1 MNRRSFLAA
10 IGIGAVEVC
19 VLTRSFSAVSPISAA
34 IDHDVN
40 NPIWLKRFHGKST
53 ANLIRSRRFRN
64 FIESQFPGVGA
75 PFHGNFPMWT
85 PVWSYMNN
93 PSPTPVTTHH
103 HRYVVASGRM
113 AHFTP
118 CRGMVWIDAKG
129 GHTSPL
135 VVLSFMN
142 VVGPARELWITSNQ
156 SLAGLAPSEI
166 PRHLTMTI
174 RRWLRERLPI
184 RSDGGYLTR
193 LVIYDQCP
201 QEVIPL
207 PSAWG
212 VKPYRCE
219 TNMVARSQHHSLSD
233 EAIAQP

>member
-19 VLTRSFSAVSPISAA
+19 ILTRPFSAVSPVSAA
-34 IDHDVN
+34 IDHDAA

-53 ANLIRSRRFRN
+53 STLIRSRKFRN
-64 FIESQFPGVGA
+64 FIESQFAGIGA
-75 PFHGNFPMWT
+75 PFHGNFPMWA
-85 PVWSYMNN
+85 PVWSYMNC
-93 PSPTPVTTHH
+93 PSRTPVTIHH
-103 HRYVVASGRM
+103 HRYVVASGCM
-113 AHFTP
+113 EHFAP

-129 GHTSPL
+129 GNTSPL

-142 VVGPARELWITSNQ
+142 ILGSARELWITSNK
-156 SLAGLAPSEI
+156 SLAGLPPSEL
-166 PRHLTMTI
+166 PHHLTMTI
-174 RRWLRERLPI
+174 GRWLRERRPI

-212 VKPYRCE
+212 VKPYRCDAKL
-219 TNMVARSQHHSLSD
+219 VAQSQHHSLSI
-233 EAIAQP
+233 EAVAHP